1 LSGHDVRQPTI
12 RSIDPVKSHEDG
24 VPVRS
29 LSQQELE
36 RFQREGLLTDFQLYS
51 AERAEAIRVALRN
64 VLSHPSTAPSHQAL
78 QPEQRLAFDRH
89 LDRRLVYELCT
100 LPQILGPIGQIL
112 GNDVMLFRTQFFEK
126 PPHGLEI
133 PWHQESYFWGV
144 AGGFVTMWLAV
155 DDATPENGAMRV
167 ITGSHSDTREH
178 LPIPPGSNY
187 WSTFTRAAIPR
198 ESDRIVDCSMPA
210 GRFMLFDDLLH
221 NSPPNSTALPRLSFT
236 ARYAR
241 PDFARVHDHADYPG
255 QGCMMVSGHK
265 GNSGLRF
272 LSPPD
277 NGPGLAGV

>member
-1 LSGHDVRQPTI
+1 MKR
-12 RSIDPVKSHEDG
+12 HEDS
-24 VPVRS
+24 VPARS
-29 LSQQELE
+29 LSQLELK

-51 AERAEAIRVALRN
+51 AERAEAISVALRN
-64 VLSHPSTAPSHQAL
+64 VLSHPSTAPCHQAL

-100 LPQILGPIGQIL
+100 LPQILRPITQIL

-133 PWHQESYFWGV
+133 PWHQESFFWGV

-167 ITGSHSDTREH
+167 ITGSHIDTREH
-178 LPIPPGSNY
+178 LPVPPDSNY

-221 NSPPNSTALPRLSFT
+221 NSPSNSTALPRLSFT

-241 PDFARVHDHADYPG
+241 PDFARVHDHADYPD
-255 QGCMMVSGHK
+255 QGCVMVSGHK
-265 GNSGLRF
+265 RNSRLRF

-277 NGPGLAGV
+277 NGPGLAGIWALQEAV